1 MTQAIHAVHAHW
13 LCILPLWCLQE
24 SKTPLPLLL
33 PSPRA
38 RDPTS
43 PQCSTPAPISGAGL
57 QEWVGPH
64 DRTGRVVMA
73 VEGVEAAAWG
83 ACHGVSP
90 SSHQER
96 LQEIPPPNL
105 VRPLPPCQ
113 GHRPQGSSTLRGL
126 GTTLLHKVQNMCAP
140 PREVVYACT
149 KVMLMGFRAAAI
161 SVRARRF
168 DRESLL
174 RLLMELMEH
183 FRSSTILLALRLL
196 LHVNLPTSL

>member
-1 MTQAIHAVHAHW
+1 MNSSNDSSYTCCTCTLVVYSPSLVLTRI
-13 LCILPLWCLQE
+13 
-24 SKTPLPLLL
+24 KTPLPLLL

-113 GHRPQGSSTLRGL
+113 GHRPPGSSTLRGL

-140 PREVVYACT
+140 PSDVDGLSHNIDFSASKT
-149 KVMLMGFRAAAI
+149 FR
-161 SVRARRF
+161 
-168 DRESLL
+168 
-174 RLLMELMEH
+174 
-183 FRSSTILLALRLL
+183 
-196 LHVNLPTSL
+196 P